1 MAMCRKFQGVWI
13 LLALMFSVACG
24 GTQASGSIGAVLGK
38 DRQDGRLFVRDAPPG
53 MSAARSGVD
62 VGDEIVAIDGQDV
75 RGMSIDDVHNMLRG
89 KIGTKVVL
97 TIDRSGARRDVTV
110 ERGPLRE

>member
-1 MAMCRKFQGVWI
+1 MAVIFAC
-13 LLALMFSVACG
+13 LACG
-24 GTQASGSIGAVLGK
+24 GGTATGSIGAVLGK
-38 DRQDGRLFVRDAPPG
+38 SRSDGRLYVRDAPPG
-53 MSAARSGVD
+53 MSAARAGID

-75 RGMSIDDVHNMLRG
+75 RGMSIDEVHAVLRG

-97 TIDRSGARRDVTV
+97 TIDRSGARREITV